1 MQPAHA
7 TRLKERII
15 TVFKGDLEEQ
25 GTENGPKTLVFSDGL
40 NTLVKDSLQ
49 ARLFDEEMQ
58 TLMATAKLIR
68 EVIFVH
74 DGIYSVVNYSSSR
87 VDVVYMYVC
96 VCPPLLWIFTMG

>member
-1 MQPAHA
+1 MAELTKQYDTSRKQLNVNMQPAHA

-68 EVIFVH
+68 EDIFEH
-74 DGIYSVVNYSSSR
+74 EG
-87 VDVVYMYVC
+87 
-96 VCPPLLWIFTMG
+96 F